1 MLEKLAG
8 RLQWERLGE
17 GIRVVIPVRVP
28 WLTAILGIW
37 LFIFP
42 INAVELFNKHRGFT
56 GPASFVQ
63 FWVVL
68 GICLILSVLWFSMIF
83 TTQQVLTL
91 NPAEMTF
98 QVRMLGIGVRK
109 RTYATSRLHCLRFG
123 PSEYGNYLTMDMMS
137 RIQIDR
143 DGKTR
148 NFAFGI
154 TEQEADA
161 LIEKMMEVYKFP
173 ERQTP

>member
-8 RLQWERLGE
+8 RLKWERMGD

-28 WLTAILGIW
+28 WLTAISGIW
-37 LFIFP
+37 LFMLPCFIT
-42 INAVELFNKHRGFT
+42 VLFCKLRGITVPCPFT
-56 GPASFVQ
+56 LDLIGLLFVAM
-63 FWVVL
+63 
-68 GICLILSVLWFSMIF
+68 WFTMIF
-83 TTQQVLTL
+83 TIQHVLTL
-91 NPAEMTF
+91 NPAEMTM
-98 QVRMLGIGVRK
+98 QVRMFGIGVRK
-109 RTYATSRLHCLRFG
+109 RTYATSCLYCLRFG

-148 NFAFGI
+148 NLAFGI
-154 TEQEADA
+154 TETEADA

-173 ERQTP
+173 RVQTQ